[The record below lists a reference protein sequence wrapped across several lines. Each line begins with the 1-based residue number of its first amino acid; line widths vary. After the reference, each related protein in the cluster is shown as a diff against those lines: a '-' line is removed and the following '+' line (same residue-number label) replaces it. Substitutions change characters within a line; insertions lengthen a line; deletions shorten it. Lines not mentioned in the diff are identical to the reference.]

1 MKQLTADEV
10 QMKGETVFNSSKIVS
25 ESLPILHRLRSRIK
39 AYAKLW
45 CIAGAMALLLVLPAI
60 HADEKLLAVATLIT
74 GLSVLFFAVVRIIE
88 SRSVSAIIEVDRSDL
103 RRKVW
108 LIVNSVIFLATFIIF
123 CICVFSSNPPFNPWM
138 ALPISTFLM
147 IVSISPAWEWYF
159 VYRVIRTNRV
169 LLDNFNR
176 YIQLLYTTDE
186 ERHTALLAIDAL
198 MMLETLRNRK
208 FLSNTTYQVIVR
220 ELLKI
225 DII

>member
-10 QMKGETVFNSSKIVS
+10 QMKGETMFNSSKIVS
-25 ESLPILHRLRSRIK
+25 EALPILHRLRSRIK
-39 AYAKLW
+39 LYAKLW
-45 CIAGAMALLLVLPAI
+45 CIAGAMTLLLVLPAI
-60 HADEKLLAVATLIT
+60 HANEKLLALATLIT
-74 GLSVLFFAVVRIIE
+74 GLSVLFFAIVRIIE

-108 LIVNSVIFLATFIIF
+108 LVLNSIIFLVAFVFF
-123 CICVFSSNPPFNPWM
+123 CISIFKSNPPFNPWLAM
-138 ALPISTFLM
+138 PISTFLM
-147 IVSISPAWEWYF
+147 IVSISPLWEWYF
-159 VYRVIRTNRV
+159 VCRVIHTNKT
-169 LLDNFNR
+169 LLENFNR
-176 YIQLLYTTDE
+176 YIQFLYTTDE

-198 MMLETLRNRK
+198 MMLETLRNKR

>member
-10 QMKGETVFNSSKIVS
+10 ESKSEASYDASKIVS
-25 ESLPILHRLRSRIK
+25 EALPILHRLRSRIR

-45 CIAGAMALLLVLPAI
+45 CVAGAMTLLLVLPAMN
-60 HADEKLLAVATLIT
+60 AKEPLLAFTTLVT
-74 GLSVLFFAVVRIIE
+74 GLSILFFAIVRIIE

-108 LIVNSVIFLATFIIF
+108 LGVNALIFLSALVIFCMCLFMAEST
-123 CICVFSSNPPFNPWM
+123 FNPWTT
-138 ALPISTFLM
+138 LPISAFLM
-147 IVSISPAWEWYF
+147 IVSVSPLWEWFF
-159 VYRVIRTNRV
+159 VRRVIRRNKD
-169 LLDNFNR
+169 LLECFNR
-176 YIQLLYTTDE
+176 YIQFLYTTDE